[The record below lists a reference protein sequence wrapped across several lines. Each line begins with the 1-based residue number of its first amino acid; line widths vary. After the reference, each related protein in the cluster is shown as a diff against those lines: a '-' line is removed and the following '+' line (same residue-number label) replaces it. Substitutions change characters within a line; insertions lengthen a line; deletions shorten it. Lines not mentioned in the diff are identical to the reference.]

1 MAELDGKR
9 RQFLLERL
17 DGGAQTL
24 LTTTELEIFDAAF
37 LQRARVYHVENGQI
51 RPPDD

>member
-37 LQRARVYHVENGQI
+37 LQRAQRFIASRTGKSS
-51 RPPDD
+51 PPR